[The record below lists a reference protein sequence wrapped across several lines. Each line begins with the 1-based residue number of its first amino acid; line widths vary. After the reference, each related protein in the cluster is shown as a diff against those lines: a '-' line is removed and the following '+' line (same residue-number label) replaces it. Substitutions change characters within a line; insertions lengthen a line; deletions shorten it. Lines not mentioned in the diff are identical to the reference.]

1 MLRVTV
7 LASGSKGN
15 AIYVELDGIRML
27 VDAGISAARITKRLQ
42 AHGIDPKSLDALLI
56 THEHI
61 DHVRGLKTFT
71 RQYHVPIFATSG
83 TLSHI
88 PGGGMFSKYMQSITE
103 SIPIGN
109 VMVHPFPILHDA
121 VDPCGFRITGSY
133 SCTIATDLGVVTDT
147 VQNAIEDSDVLILEA
162 NHDMDM
168 LRKGRYP
175 WNSIKSRASCQF

>member
-7 LASGSKGN
+7 LARGSKGN

-88 PGGGMFSKYMQSITE
+88 PGGGMFS
-103 SIPIGN
+103 
-109 VMVHPFPILHDA
+109 
-121 VDPCGFRITGSY
+121 
-133 SCTIATDLGVVTDT
+133 
-147 VQNAIEDSDVLILEA
+147 
-162 NHDMDM
+162 
-168 LRKGRYP
+168 
-175 WNSIKSRASCQF
+175 

>member
-42 AHGIDPKSLDALLI
+42 AYGIDPKSLDALLI

-71 RQYHVPIFATSG
+71 RQ
-83 TLSHI
+83 
-88 PGGGMFSKYMQSITE
+88 
-103 SIPIGN
+103 
-109 VMVHPFPILHDA
+109 
-121 VDPCGFRITGSY
+121 
-133 SCTIATDLGVVTDT
+133 
-147 VQNAIEDSDVLILEA
+147 
-162 NHDMDM
+162 
-168 LRKGRYP
+168 
-175 WNSIKSRASCQF
+175 